1 MQEIKQNSSIKE
13 HDYIVLIKQGTH
25 YLDMYPKDTVF
36 KVLRVGLG
44 SVSVLQD
51 RAGKCLDSA
60 SLTTSGGIPRFRFA
74 YKNEVRNGVS
84 NQ

>member
-13 HDYIVLIKQGTH
+13 HDYIVLIMHGTH
-25 YLDMYPKDTVF
+25 SISRYPKGTVF
-36 KVLRVGLG
+36 KVLMGGLG
-44 SVSVLQD
+44 TVSVLQD
-51 RAGKCLDSA
+51 RDGNRFDN
-60 SLTTSGGIPRFRFA
+60 LTLESVRGIPRFRFA